1 MNDTQTCMLRFE
13 DRQIFGQFALYAI
26 SSNMIEEANVL
37 IDALQAD
44 NPTNAAGFLLRASI
58 VLREYGPESCLNYL
72 ETCCDF
78 EFTQNAREFVSHY
91 FQMAYTVGDAAQIE
105 TCLHYILD
113 QGHYETEDEREGI
126 LELMEKRFEIAEHN
140 KQSLDDEI
148 DSITVH

>member
-1 MNDTQTCMLRFE
+1 MNNTQLGMLRFE
-13 DRQIFGQFALYAI
+13 DRQIFGQFAVYAI

-44 NPTNAAGFLLRASI
+44 NPTNAAGFLLRANV
-58 VLREYGPESCLNYL
+58 VLREYGPVSCLHYL

-78 EFTQNAREFVSHY
+78 EFTQNAEEFVSHY

-105 TCLHYILD
+105 TCLQYILD
-113 QGHYETEDEREGI
+113 REHYETEEEREGI

-140 KQSLDDEI
+140 EQSLDDEI
-148 DSITVH
+148 NAITVH